1 VLATLI
7 ERIRQPSGAVPPRWS
22 WSVRIPT
29 ELGDNRAVPTRHGVP
44 RLLPHERWFANAVA
58 RRQQNWPTEQYRRYQ
73 AKYGPDGTILLLA
86 GQVTGLAGSVVVLL
100 SIALLPVSQYSASW
114 FLAAGFAVGAVCTV
128 RAAQAACAGRKF
140 RGVRP
145 PSS

>member
-1 VLATLI
+1 
-7 ERIRQPSGAVPPRWS
+7 
-22 WSVRIPT
+22 
-29 ELGDNRAVPTRHGVP
+29 VPTRHGGP

-58 RRQQNWPTEQYRRYQ
+58 RRQQNRPTEQYRRYQ
-73 AKYGPDGTILLLA
+73 ANYGPDGTILLLA

-100 SIALLPVSQYSASW
+100 SIALLPVSRYIASW
-114 FLAAGFAVGAVCTV
+114 FLAAGLAVGAVCMV